1 MATAIVS
8 GRVDE
13 DVKDRVARLIQAAG
27 LSAGDVIK
35 TVWDTIARTGEVPL
49 LPVEDSEAE
58 ARRKRFAAF
67 MELRA
72 SLPPCPAL
80 VEMDDTAMRAQVAER
95 YEEGLGTPLP
105 SAPDAMVPVASEPA
119 ASTCKKGGASH
130 GA

>member
-1 MATAIVS
+1 
-8 GRVDE
+8 
-13 DVKDRVARLIQAAG
+13 
-27 LSAGDVIK
+27 
-35 TVWDTIARTGEVPL
+35 
-49 LPVEDSEAE
+49 
-58 ARRKRFAAF
+58 